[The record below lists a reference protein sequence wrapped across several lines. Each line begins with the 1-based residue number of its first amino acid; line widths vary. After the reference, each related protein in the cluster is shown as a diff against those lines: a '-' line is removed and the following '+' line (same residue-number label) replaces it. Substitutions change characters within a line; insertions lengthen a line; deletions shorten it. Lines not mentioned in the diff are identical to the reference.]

1 MTYIATLVL
10 ILTLRPPAYWIAFG
24 PHGPRAEAPPGE
36 NVKIFMYVMAA
47 LGATGVIFGAA
58 RFFARGQPATMTKE
72 YQEAS
77 NEYLKVCTSHKLHR
91 DPRARGAYMRSHD
104 NKECDSNNTSRYRAS
119 TSSPSL
125 VSHPRAT
132 SAPAWSRA
140 SPRASKCTTRQESRE
155 RKKCSRIS
163 GRSSAAFVNIERRS
177 SVVRVLFPCVG
188 CSKDL
193 FGMGEALYLTH
204 ASIYLPLYKDLCRQE
219 WGFVFVCRGDLTPCA
234 NAFLDIIPRNWSA
247 SQAYI
252 LCTCVVICD
261 NDASHTSASMQI

>member
-1 MTYIATLVL
+1 
-10 ILTLRPPAYWIAFG
+10 
-24 PHGPRAEAPPGE
+24 
-36 NVKIFMYVMAA
+36 MAA

-77 NEYLKVCTSHKLHR
+77 NEYLKVCKPHEVHR
-91 DPRARGAYMRSHD
+91 DSRARSACMRNND
-104 NKECDSNNTSRYRAS
+104 IKKCNANNTPYHRAL

-140 SPRASKCTTRQESRE
+140 SLRASKCTTPGESQE

-163 GRSSAAFVNIERRS
+163 GRASAAFANIERRG
-177 SVVRVLFPCVG
+177 SVVRVFFPCVG

-193 FGMGEALYLTH
+193 FGVGKALYLTH

-219 WGFVFVCRGDLTPCA
+219 WGVVFVC
-234 NAFLDIIPRNWSA
+234 
-247 SQAYI
+247 
-252 LCTCVVICD
+252 
-261 NDASHTSASMQI
+261 